1 MSCQHSFLRRIHP
14 KRAHY
19 ISIRQLHCLSLLHS
33 DDSKHERLLAWARC
47 LPVEPP
53 PDSTA
58 SLGVA
63 LFWTR
68 KGNCTPWM
76 WPNGGL
82 SPPNWHQARPHG
94 EAQPVTC
101 APKGR
106 RPPRAPRETFHKTC
120 YTEEPRRNLSLPKVI
135 RQLLSL
141 HSRPAC
147 LSDLR
152 SSKTNPLSGTAKGS
166 RTLKSPQHKGTL
178 QKGGGGRELLLQR
191 LWGHQLP
198 ELFPNCTT
206 TQNVT
211 VYLHWKPDEAVIAK
225 KQKGKFNQSA
235 ILYDP
240 QNAHCSNKSRLQ
252 AETFVGSA
260 ITFHLSA
267 TR

>member
-1 MSCQHSFLRRIHP
+1 MT
-14 KRAHY
+14 
-19 ISIRQLHCLSLLHS
+19 
-33 DDSKHERLLAWARC
+33 
-47 LPVEPP
+47 V
-53 PDSTA
+53 STNAYWHGPGA
-58 SLGVA
+58 S
-63 LFWTR
+63 
-68 KGNCTPWM
+68 P
-76 WPNGGL
+76 L
-82 SPPNWHQARPHG
+82 SPHLT
-94 EAQPVTC
+94 AQPHLVLHFFEHAREIALRGCGQTG
-101 APKGR
+101 AS
-106 RPPRAPRETFHKTC
+106 PRQIDTKPGHMEKPSLSHAHRKEDVHQEPRETFHKTC

-147 LSDLR
+147 LSDLQ